1 MAKHLLLSIA
11 LFVVLGL
18 IQVLICNNINL
29 LNVATPFIFIYPLI
43 RLPLT
48 LHKKLDNDHSVC
60 HGTDDRR
67 VFKHPR
73 NERACMRRPRRA
85 ARSYDKT
92 LHHARRRNNRP
103 RSFVQKLRHCPY
115 MKYLFSMTLCFCIA
129 ITFIEAFTLRNFLVS
144 LYRVIGC
151 TLITFIILVGIDA
164 IANAKNEKRL

>member
-48 LHKKLDNDHSVC
+48 LHKNWTMTIAFAMGLTIDVFSNTQGMNALACVVLAALRDPMIKLYTTHDDEI
-60 HGTDDRR
+60 TDP
-67 VFKHPR
+67 VPSPKSLGI
-73 NERACMRRPRRA
+73 A
-85 ARSYDKT
+85 
-92 LHHARRRNNRP
+92 
-103 RSFVQKLRHCPY
+103 PY

-164 IANAKNEKRL
+164 ITNAKNEKRL